1 MFQIFVYM
9 SQKRKTSL
17 LYLFVAFFIICNYNF
32 SYSQA
37 NRYVVL
43 KGGFGLPFGAY
54 GLNLEYR
61 YYHIGGYIGCGYMK
75 NQYYKEVSIP
85 SSYNAAL
92 GLKYYFFRFEDPW
105 HPILGIHAGWLN
117 NYYHKNIGDASY
129 NSTVY
134 GLALIGG
141 VELTEN
147 FVSLEMSMVVDPG
160 FAILHPE
167 RHPYYKGKAYFTPTI
182 GVGVNLYAMH
192 HYYKYREKNKRK
204 KEEIENS
211 QIADSE
217 NKSEKNKNENAVFI
231 EKIKS
236 ECNDTISFPA
246 VRILIPDNY
255 GNLIAGKQIADDT
268 YLFVRFSSE
277 KSSSGILAQVFQI
290 DSNITDLNVFIIKT
304 TKPNQSLLNLA
315 YQFASDNQT
324 DGVEY
329 DAVKG
334 TVSFYYYKNARNE
347 ISIKINDLKLE
358 GKNEVGKAEL
368 YYDEI
373 FICLVAE
380 KK

>member
-1 MFQIFVYM
+1 M
-9 SQKRKTSL
+9 SYKRKIDIYYYL
-17 LYLFVAFFIICNYNF
+17 LVFFIICDVFISNA
-32 SYSQA
+32 QPK
-37 NRYVVL
+37 RYAVL

-61 YYHIGGYIGCGYMK
+61 YYNIGGYVGGGYMK
-75 NQYYKEVSIP
+75 TQYYREIDIP
-85 SSYNAAL
+85 SSFNGAL

-117 NYYHKNIGDASY
+117 NYYHKNIGTASY
-129 NSTVY
+129 ESTVY

-141 VELTEN
+141 IELTEN

-167 RHPYYKGKAYFTPTI
+167 KHPSYQGKAYFTPTI
-182 GVGVNLYAMH
+182 GIGVNLYAIR
-192 HYYKYREKNKRK
+192 HYYKYKEKNRKRK
-204 KEEIENS
+204 EERQNEPVILSDKKQEFVKDENE
-211 QIADSE
+211 I
-217 NKSEKNKNENAVFI
+217 FI

-246 VRILIPDNY
+246 VRTLVQDNF
-255 GNLIAGKQIADDT
+255 GNLLAGKQIAEDS

-277 KSSSGILAQVFQI
+277 KSSSGILAQVYQI
-290 DSNITDLNVFIIKT
+290 DSSITDVNVFLIKS
-304 TKPNQSLLNLA
+304 KNPNVTLNNLA
-315 YQFASDNQT
+315 YQLVSESQT
-324 DGVEY
+324 EGITFE
-329 DAVKG
+329 AVKG

-347 ISIKINDLKLE
+347 ISIRLNDLKLSS
-358 GKNEVGKAEL
+358 KAGDGRVEL